1 MMFPQAETQPHIQI
15 SGRRTG
21 VDRRRQTAHFRG
33 VDRRL
38 RERRNSPD
46 QRRHQRYRVKE
57 LFFVRLRSERSG
69 LRSESSEDVGQLL
82 DIGWGG
88 LALRSFSDAQPPSRY
103 RDLDV
108 FLSGGGF
115 FLRNVPFRTASETFR
130 TGRSPLSTVMLRHMG
145 LAFTRLTLEQ
155 QQKLDHLL
163 QDYTLAVT

>member
-1 MMFPQAETQPHIQI
+1 MMLPEAEIQPHIQI

-21 VDRRRQTAHFRG
+21 VDRRRQTAHYRG
-33 VDRRL
+33 VERRL

-46 QRRHQRYRVKE
+46 QRRHRRYRVKE
-57 LFFVRLRSERSG
+57 LFFVRLRSER
-69 LRSESSEDVGQLL
+69 SEDVGQLL

-115 FLRNVPFRTASETFR
+115 FLRNVPFRKTSETLR

-163 QDYTLAVT
+163 KDYTLAVT